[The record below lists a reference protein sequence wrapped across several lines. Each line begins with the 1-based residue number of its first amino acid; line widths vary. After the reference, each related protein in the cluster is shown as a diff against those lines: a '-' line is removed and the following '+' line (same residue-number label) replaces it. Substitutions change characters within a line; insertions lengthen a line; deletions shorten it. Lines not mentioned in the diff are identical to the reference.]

1 MTMNIIFGKE
11 NAERLKEKYTV
22 LELDTIKFGNTDS
35 AATAYC
41 IIEDMNFD
49 EIPMI
54 ESMQTLHAD
63 LIVKYQSKN
72 WTTCLEIIKRLQGF
86 WNGELDSYYT
96 VLQQRVENLLED
108 PPGPEWSPVIQK

>member
-1 MTMNIIFGKE
+1 MNIIFGKE
-11 NAERLKEKYTV
+11 NATRMADKYTV
-22 LELDTIKFGNTDS
+22 LELDTIKLSENS
-35 AATAYC
+35 LIITAYC
-41 IIEDMNFD
+41 IVDDMEFD
-49 EIPMI
+49 QIPMI
-54 ESMQTLHAD
+54 ESMQNLHQD

-96 VLQQRVENLLED
+96 TLQQRVENLLED

>member
-1 MTMNIIFGKE
+1 MNIIFGKE

-22 LELDTIKFGNTDS
+22 LELDTVKFGNTDS
-35 AATAYC
+35 AVIAYC

-54 ESMQTLHAD
+54 ESMQRLHED

-72 WTTCLEIIKRLQGF
+72 WPTCLEIIKRLQGF
-86 WNGELDSYYT
+86 WNGELDSYYAT
-96 VLQQRVENLLED
+96 LQQRVEDLLAE
-108 PPGPEWSPVIQK
+108 PPGPDWSPIILKT